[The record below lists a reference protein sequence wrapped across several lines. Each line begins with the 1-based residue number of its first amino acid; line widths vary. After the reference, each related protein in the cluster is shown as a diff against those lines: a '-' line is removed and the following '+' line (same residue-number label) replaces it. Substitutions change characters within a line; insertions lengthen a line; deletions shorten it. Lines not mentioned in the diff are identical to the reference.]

1 MMSLDMMKHNSLE
14 EVVKEID
21 TSTSH
26 RGAKRFESKTEN
38 GKTLVRACFCRNLEL
53 VCTLYINQRKD
64 KQCCKEFNSTLS
76 KFTFIDPASIVLFM
90 LMLLFAIVYCLYGF

>member
-1 MMSLDMMKHNSLE
+1 MSLDMMKHNSLE

-53 VCTLYINQRKD
+53 AEILLKVALKTIKTIHYRKQQH
-64 KQCCKEFNSTLS
+64 KHEQYNTSRVSECKF
-76 KFTFIDPASIVLFM
+76 
-90 LMLLFAIVYCLYGF
+90 